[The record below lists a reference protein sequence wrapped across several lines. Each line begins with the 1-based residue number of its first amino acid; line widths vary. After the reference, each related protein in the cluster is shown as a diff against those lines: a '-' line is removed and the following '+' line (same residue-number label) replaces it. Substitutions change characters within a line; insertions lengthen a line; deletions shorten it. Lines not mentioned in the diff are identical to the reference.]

1 MELVTT
7 AQPADHSV
15 IPLEAGLVARARKGD
30 ARAFEQLYRRHA
42 GRVYAVCLR
51 LSGNRAHAEE
61 FTQDAFVK
69 AWQSLAAFRGDS
81 GFGTW
86 LHRIAVNTTLAHFRR
101 NAKYVDVPTPV
112 EDEAPDEE
120 PGTMLDL
127 EGAIAQLPDGA
138 REVFVLHDVEGYK
151 HDEIA
156 SLVGISDG
164 TSKAQLHRARK
175 LLRARLTR

>member
-1 MELVTT
+1 MELAT
-7 AQPADHSV
+7 AAPADQGV
-15 IPLEAGLVARARKGD
+15 IPLEAGLVARACKGD

-51 LSGNRAHAEE
+51 LSGNPAHAEE

-86 LHRIAVNTTLAHFRR
+86 LHRIAVNTALAHFRR
-101 NAKYVDVPTPV
+101 NAKYTEVPAPA

-120 PGTMLDL
+120 PGAMLDL

-138 REVFVLHDVEGYK
+138 RQVFVLHDVEGYK

-164 TSKAQLHRARK
+164 TSKAQLHRARQ
-175 LLRARLTR
+175 LLRARLTT

>member
-1 MELVTT
+1 MELAT
-7 AQPADHSV
+7 AAPAEHGA
-15 IPLEAGLVARARKGD
+15 IPLESRLVARARKGD
-30 ARAFEQLYRRHA
+30 MRAFEHLYRRHA

-51 LSGNRAHAEE
+51 LSGNPAHAED

-86 LHRIAVNTTLAHFRR
+86 LHRIAVNTALAHFRR
-101 NAKYVDVPTPV
+101 NAKFVDVPAPV

-127 EGAIAQLPDGA
+127 ERAIAQLPDGA

-156 SLVGISDG
+156 ALVGISDG
-164 TSKAQLHRARK
+164 TSKAQLHRARQ